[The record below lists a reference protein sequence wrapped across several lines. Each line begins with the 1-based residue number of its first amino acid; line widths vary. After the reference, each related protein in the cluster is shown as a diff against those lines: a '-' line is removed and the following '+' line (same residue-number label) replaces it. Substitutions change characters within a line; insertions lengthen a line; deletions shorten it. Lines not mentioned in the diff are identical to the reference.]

1 MAAKTLQRFYKH
13 ATTEPAEDGL
23 AVLLDGRPVRT
34 PAQRVPLVVPTAPLA
49 RAIAAEWDS
58 QGEEVRPAE
67 MPLTALACTGHDVA
81 RPRRDELVDSLA
93 RYAETDLVCYRVD
106 SPQSLARRQQATWQP
121 LLDWAALAYDA
132 RLNVTT
138 GILPAKQPAQALQA
152 LRRAV
157 ESLDDMH
164 LAALSASV
172 QAAGSLVIG
181 LALVNRQV
189 DAAQAFHAAELES
202 TYQIEAWG
210 EDAEAMQRR
219 EALRAELEAARTF
232 VDLLSCDDGSRL

>member
-1 MAAKTLQRFYKH
+1 MAAKTLQRFYKQ
-13 ATTEPAEDGL
+13 ATAEPAEDGV

-67 MPLTALACTGHDVA
+67 MPLTALACTAHDVA

-93 RYAETDLVCYRVD
+93 RYAETDLVCYRVHA
-106 SPQSLARRQQATWQP
+106 PEALAQRQQAIWQP
-121 LLDWAALAYDA
+121 LLDWVALAYDA

-138 GILPAKQPAQALQA
+138 GILPAEQPPQALQA

-157 ESLDDMH
+157 EALDDMH
-164 LAALSASV
+164 MAALSASV

-181 LALVNRQV
+181 LALVNREI
-189 DAAQAFHAAELES
+189 DAAQAFRAAELES

-210 EDAEAMQRR
+210 EDAEATRRR
-219 EALRAELEAARTF
+219 EGLHDELGAARAF
-232 VDLLSCDDGSRL
+232 VGLLACDKRSRV

>member
-13 ATTEPAEDGL
+13 ATAQPAEDGV
-23 AVLLDGRPVRT
+23 AVLLDGRPMRT
-34 PAQRVPLVVPTAPLA
+34 PAQRVPLVVPTTPLA

-58 QGEEVRPAE
+58 QGKEVRPAE
-67 MPLTALACTGHDVA
+67 MPLTALACTAHDVA
-81 RPRRDELVDSLA
+81 RPRRDELVDGLA

-106 SPQSLARRQQATWQP
+106 SPATLAQRQQATWQP
-121 LLDWAALAYDA
+121 LLDWVALAYDA

-138 GILPAKQPAQALQA
+138 GILPAEQPAQALQA

-172 QAAGSLVIG
+172 QAAGSLVVG
-181 LALVNRQV
+181 LALVNRHI
-189 DAAQAFHAAELES
+189 DASHAFRAAELES

-210 EDAEAMQRR
+210 EDAEAMERR
-219 EALRAELEAARTF
+219 EALRDELEAARTF
-232 VDLLSCDDGSRL
+232 VDLLTCDDGSRV